1 MHKSCLRDISSI
13 QQNLVGIA
21 VFSQIVID
29 RGPSIKSYLAGTE
42 GRAEKSLIL
51 NLAQLAQNYYPLILD
66 TNCP

>member
-13 QQNLVGIA
+13 QQNLMGIA
-21 VFSQIVID
+21 VID

-51 NLAQLAQNYYPLILD
+51 NLTQLAQNYYPLISD

>member
-1 MHKSCLRDISSI
+1 M
-13 QQNLVGIA
+13 GIA
-21 VFSQIVID
+21 VID

-51 NLAQLAQNYYPLILD
+51 NLTQLAQNYYPLILD